1 MRRQRGMRVANAA
14 ANAPRSIHEQE
25 TTMGAPEALS
35 FLDPARW
42 QGRVYSPAWA
52 SAQGGTAHVI
62 EPATSTTLAT
72 VGLAGPADMAAACQ
86 GAAAAQPAWAAL
98 PPRER
103 AAVLRRAGDLFT
115 QHFDELAMFIA
126 RETGGILPKAQHE
139 VREAATLC
147 HLAAGLVLQP
157 QGLAL
162 PTVPGRLNLARR
174 VPHGVVGVISPF
186 NFPLILSLRAVAPA
200 LAAGNAVVLKPDPQT
215 PVSGGFII
223 ARAFQEAG
231 LPPGVLHVLPGGPA
245 AGEALVTDARVRMV
259 QFTGSTAVGRR
270 IGELCGKHL
279 KKVSLELGGK
289 SSLIVLDDADLDRAA
304 SNVAW
309 GAWLHQGQI
318 CMASGRVLAHEKIAA
333 ALVERLVQKALHMP
347 VGDPRSGQVALGPMI
362 NARQVERAHAIVQD
376 SVRAGARLEA
386 GGTSEG
392 LFFKPTVLSGVAPG
406 MRAFSEEVFA
416 PVVCLSTFSS
426 DDEAVHLAND
436 TEYGLAAGVISPSI
450 ARAMAIGDRL
460 RVGMLHIND
469 QTVNDE
475 CTNPFGGMG
484 CSGNGGRVGGPAD
497 LDEYTQ
503 WQWVTVKGEAPQYP
517 F

>member
-1 MRRQRGMRVANAA
+1 
-14 ANAPRSIHEQE
+14 
-25 TTMGAPEALS
+25 MGAPDALN
-35 FLDPARW
+35 FLDPVRW
-42 QGRVYSPAWA
+42 QGRVYAGAGWTTP
-52 SAQGGTAHVI
+52 QGGAADVM
-62 EPATSTTLAT
+62 EPATGEAMSR
-72 VGLAGPADMAAACQ
+72 VGLANAADIGLACQAAA
-86 GAAAAQPAWAAL
+86 GAQPGWAAM
-98 PPRER
+98 PPRDR
-103 AAVLRRAGDLFT
+103 AAILRRAGDLFT
-115 QHFDELAMFIA
+115 QHFDELALVIA

-157 QGLAL
+157 QGLTL
-162 PTVPGRLNLARR
+162 PTAPGRLNIARR

-215 PVSGGFII
+215 PIAGGFVI
-223 ARAFQEAG
+223 ARVFQEAG
-231 LPPGVLHVLPGGPA
+231 LPEGVLQVLPGGA
-245 AGEALVTDARVRMV
+245 EAGEALVTDPHVRMI

-270 IGELCGKHL
+270 IGELCGRHL

-318 CMASGRVLAHEKIAA
+318 CMASGRVLVHEKVAP
-333 ALVERLVQKALHMP
+333 ALIERLVGKATHLP
-347 VGDPRSGQVALGPMI
+347 VGDPKTGQVALGPMI
-362 NARQVERAHAIVQD
+362 NAKQVARALAIVQD
-376 SVRAGARLEA
+376 SVAAGAKLEA
-386 GGTSEG
+386 GGTHEN
-392 LFFKPTVLSGVAPG
+392 LFFKPTVLSGVRPG
-406 MRAFSEEVFA
+406 MRAFEEEVFG
-416 PVVCLSTFSS
+416 PVVNLTTFAT
-426 DDEAVHLAND
+426 DDEAVALANQ
-436 TEYGLAAGVISPSI
+436 TEYGLAAAVISPSI
-450 ARAMAIGDRL
+450 ARAMAIGERL
-460 RVGMLHIND
+460 KTGMLHIND

-503 WQWVTVKGEAPQYP
+503 WQWVTVKGEAPMYP

>member
-1 MRRQRGMRVANAA
+1 
-14 ANAPRSIHEQE
+14 
-25 TTMGAPEALS
+25 MGAFDAVS
-35 FLDPARW
+35 FLDATRW
-42 QGRVYSPAWA
+42 LNRVYGSTWVDAL
-52 SAQGGTAHVI
+52 GGTCEVK
-62 EPATSTTLAT
+62 EPATGETLTT
-72 VGLAGPADMAAACQ
+72 VGLANAADIAAATQ
-86 GAAAAQPAWAAL
+86 RAAEAQPAWAAVA
-98 PPRER
+98 PRER
-103 AAVLRRAGDLFT
+103 AAILRRAGELFN
-115 QHFDELAMFIA
+115 QHMVELAGCVA
-126 RETGGILPKAQHE
+126 RETGGIMAKAQHE

-147 HLAAGLVLQP
+147 HLAAGMVLQP
-157 QGLAL
+157 QGLTL
-162 PTVPGRLNLARR
+162 PSTPGRLNIARR

-223 ARAFQEAG
+223 ARVFQEAG
-231 LPPGVLHVLPGGPA
+231 LPPSVLQVLPGGPE
-245 AGEALVTDARVRMV
+245 AGEALVTDPHVRMI

-289 SSLIVLDDADLDRAA
+289 SSLIVLDDITSEADLDRAA

-318 CMASGRVLAHEKIAA
+318 CMASGRILVHEKVAPALIA
-333 ALVERLVQKALHMP
+333 RLVAKATHLP
-347 VGDPRSGQVALGPMI
+347 VGNPATSQVALGPMI
-362 NARQVERAHAIVQD
+362 NARQVARALAIVQD
-376 SVRAGARLEA
+376 SVKAGAKLEA
-386 GGTSEG
+386 GGTHDG
-392 LFFKPTVLSGVAPG
+392 LFFKPTVLSNVRPG
-406 MRAFSEEVFA
+406 MRAFEEEVFG
-416 PVVCLSTFSS
+416 PVVNLTTFST
-426 DDEAVHLAND
+426 DDEAVALAND
-436 TEYGLAAGVISPSI
+436 TEYGLSAGVISNSI

-460 RVGMLHIND
+460 KTGMLHIND